1 MIDISSRYL
10 IILIFRS
17 FFLFSFFFYALAS
30 LLLFATREIISRFER
45 EEYFSVK
52 VVLVIVAILS
62 LEYYS
67 LLKLRLLGE
76 GLDRISVEILFARYR
91 LYLFVFITLDGR
103 KTLNKFSNVTLI
115 LFQFSYEYSNKY
127 IFQKNISLHILCV
140 SR

>member
-67 LLKLRLLGE
+67 LLKLRLLG
-76 GLDRISVEILFARYR
+76 GGIGSNIGGNFVCTISI
-91 LYLFVFITLDGR
+91 VFIC
-103 KTLNKFSNVTLI
+103 I
-115 LFQFSYEYSNKY
+115 YY
-127 IFQKNISLHILCV
+127 I
-140 SR
+140 RW

>member
-67 LLKLRLLGE
+67 LLKLRLLG
-76 GLDRISVEILFARYR
+76 GGIGSNIGRNFVCTISI
-91 LYLFVFITLDGR
+91 VFIC
-103 KTLNKFSNVTLI
+103 I
-115 LFQFSYEYSNKY
+115 YY
-127 IFQKNISLHILCV
+127 I
-140 SR
+140 RW

>member
-17 FFLFSFFFYALAS
+17 FFSFFFFFYALAS

-45 EEYFSVK
+45 EEYFSVRFLVK

-67 LLKLRLLGE
+67 LLKLRLLG
-76 GLDRISVEILFARYR
+76 GGIGSNIGGNFVCTISI
-91 LYLFVFITLDGR
+91 VFIC
-103 KTLNKFSNVTLI
+103 I
-115 LFQFSYEYSNKY
+115 YY
-127 IFQKNISLHILCV
+127 I
-140 SR
+140 RW